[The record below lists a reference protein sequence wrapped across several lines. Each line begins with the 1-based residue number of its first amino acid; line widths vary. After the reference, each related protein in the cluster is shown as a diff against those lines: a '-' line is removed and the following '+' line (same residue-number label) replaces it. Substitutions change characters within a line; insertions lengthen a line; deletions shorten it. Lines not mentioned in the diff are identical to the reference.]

1 MKAIK
6 RANRRNYSQTNLK
19 DIVKRFDKLALKGT
33 QRMLDERLV
42 VQPRPLLITFV
53 IGAPASGKTT
63 YLHTVKNSH
72 TLCID
77 DPVDF
82 LTDVLVPIQT
92 SHTSIV
98 YIADHTLMSIEACML
113 AIQKLQNSLN
123 CTITFEYVILNKSLQ
138 DLYKNID
145 ERNLTE
151 PRNISKNYIAFCW
164 LKIAVFIEYFNLY
177 SIPYTETYI
186 IP

>member
-1 MKAIK
+1 MK
-6 RANRRNYSQTNLK
+6 RPNRRNYSQDNLK

-33 QRMLDERLV
+33 QRMLDERSV
-42 VQPRPLLITFV
+42 GQSRPLLIIFV
-53 IGAPASGKTT
+53 IGAPTSGKTT
-63 YLHTVKNSH
+63 YLHTVKNSQ

-138 DLYKNID
+138 ELYENID
-145 ERNLTE
+145 TRNLTE
-151 PRNISKNYIAFCW
+151 PRNISKNYIAFC
-164 LKIAVFIEYFNLY
+164 LVKIAVFIKYFNLY
-177 SIPYTETYI
+177 SIPYTEPYYI

>member
-19 DIVKRFDKLALKGT
+19 AIVKRFDKLALKGT

-92 SHTSIV
+92 SNTSIV

-164 LKIAVFIEYFNLY
+164 TKIAVFTEYFNLY